1 MLSFWQKILIW
12 VQNSPLHTMLKNKN
26 VTLAII
32 IKFCKLSHCFQ
43 GVLSVT
49 NAKGHLKGIL
59 KLPVAWKNVSI

>member
-1 MLSFWQKILIW
+1 
-12 VQNSPLHTMLKNKN
+12 MLKNKN

-32 IKFCKLSHCFQ
+32 IKFYKLSHCFQ

-59 KLPVAWKNVSI
+59 KLPVTWKNISI

>member
-1 MLSFWQKILIW
+1 
-12 VQNSPLHTMLKNKN
+12 MLKNKN

-32 IKFCKLSHCFQ
+32 IKFYKLSHCFQ

-59 KLPVAWKNVSI
+59 KLPVAWKNVSIWLHVNGDGKAWGQLN